1 MVRLVP
7 AAIVLLVAST
17 PALAQAPRLTLPE
30 ASQAAT
36 VSQRIGLTDIT
47 VTYHRPAVRKRA
59 IWGEVVPYGQ
69 VWRAGA
75 NENTVVSFSTPV
87 TVGGQTLQAGD
98 YGLHMIPAKGEWTV
112 IFSRDASAWGSFF
125 YDQAKDAVRLA
136 TTPAESAHQE
146 HLAYTFETPTPEGVV
161 LTLRW
166 EKLAVPITVAV
177 DTPTVVTDSF
187 ERELRGLA
195 GFFWQPHVQAAQWT
209 AQHGR
214 DDTRA
219 LAWADKALTMN
230 RNYQTLAV
238 KARVLEKQGA
248 AADAA
253 ALRDEAVKVATEAD
267 MNAYGYELLGAGR
280 TDEAVAVFRKNVA
293 DYPKSWNTYDSL
305 GEALAVQGDK
315 AAAIEQYR
323 KAHDLVGD
331 DVNKKRIQ
339 GILTTLAG
347 GK

>member
-1 MVRLVP
+1 
-7 AAIVLLVAST
+7 
-17 PALAQAPRLTLPE
+17 
-30 ASQAAT
+30 
-36 VSQRIGLTDIT
+36 
-47 VTYHRPAVRKRA
+47 
-59 IWGEVVPYGQ
+59 
-69 VWRAGA
+69 
-75 NENTVVSFSTPV
+75 
-87 TVGGQTLQAGD
+87 
-98 YGLHMIPAKGEWTV
+98 
-112 IFSRDASAWGSFF
+112 
-125 YDQAKDAVRLA
+125 
-136 TTPAESAHQE
+136 
-146 HLAYTFETPTPEGVV
+146 
-161 LTLRW
+161 LRW

-305 GEALAVQGDK
+305 GEALAVKGDK

>member
-125 YDQAKDAVRLA
+125 YDQAKDAVRRPRAL
-136 TTPAESAHQE
+136 TRSIS
-146 HLAYTFETPTPEGVV
+146 PTPSRRRR
-161 LTLRW
+161 L
-166 EKLAVPITVAV
+166 
-177 DTPTVVTDSF
+177 
-187 ERELRGLA
+187 
-195 GFFWQPHVQAAQWT
+195 
-209 AQHGR
+209 
-214 DDTRA
+214 
-219 LAWADKALTMN
+219 KA
-230 RNYQTLAV
+230 
-238 KARVLEKQGA
+238 
-248 AADAA
+248 
-253 ALRDEAVKVATEAD
+253 
-267 MNAYGYELLGAGR
+267 
-280 TDEAVAVFRKNVA
+280 
-293 DYPKSWNTYDSL
+293 SS
-305 GEALAVQGDK
+305 
-315 AAAIEQYR
+315 
-323 KAHDLVGD
+323 
-331 DVNKKRIQ
+331 
-339 GILTTLAG
+339 
-347 GK
+347 